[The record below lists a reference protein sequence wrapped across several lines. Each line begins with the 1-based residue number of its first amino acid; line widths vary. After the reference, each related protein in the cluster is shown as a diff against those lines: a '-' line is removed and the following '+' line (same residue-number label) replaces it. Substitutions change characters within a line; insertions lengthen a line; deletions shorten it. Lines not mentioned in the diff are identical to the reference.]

1 MAEVAPA
8 DGEHQTGRDAR
19 TLGGVG
25 TKVLFENE
33 YCRVWEMDL
42 APGEAG
48 AVHRHDHDYVLVIL
62 DGDRIAAIPEADSP
76 THGEYLEA
84 EVSAPMVVEMHKG
97 GIETAKNVG
106 EKRYYELLI
115 EILK

>member
-1 MAEVAPA
+1 VSPE
-8 DGEHQTGRDAR
+8 ERQ
-19 TLGGVG
+19 LGGVG

-48 AVHRHDHDYVLVIL
+48 EVHRHDHPYVLVIL
-62 DGDRIAAIPEADSP
+62 DGDRIAAIPEPDSP
-76 THGEYLEA
+76 VHGEYLEA
-84 EVSAPMVVEMHKG
+84 DVHAPMIVEMPAG
-97 GIETAKNVG
+97 GIETAKNIG

>member
-1 MAEVAPA
+1 MSAE
-8 DGEHQTGRDAR
+8 ERK
-19 TLGGVG
+19 LGGVG

-48 AVHRHDHDYVLVIL
+48 EVHEHDHPYVLVIL
-62 DGDRIAAIPEADSP
+62 DGDRIAAKPEPDSP
-76 THGEYLEA
+76 VHGEYFEA
-84 EVSAPMVVEMHKG
+84 DVTIPSVVEMPAG
-97 GIETAKNVG
+97 GIETAINIG

>member
-1 MAEVAPA
+1 MS
-8 DGEHQTGRDAR
+8 DGER

-48 AVHRHDHDYVLVIL
+48 AVHKHDQPYVLVIL
-62 DGDRIAAIPEADSP
+62 DGDRIAAKPEPDSP
-76 THGEYLEA
+76 VHGEYFEA
-84 EVSAPMVVEMHKG
+84 DVTIPSVVEMPAG
-97 GIETAKNVG
+97 GIETAINIG

>member
-1 MAEVAPA
+1 MAA
-8 DGEHQTGRDAR
+8 DASAERQ
-19 TLGGVG
+19 LGGVG

-48 AVHRHDHDYVLVIL
+48 DVHRHDHDYVLVIL
-62 DGDRIAAIPEADSP
+62 DGDRIAAVPEPDSAVHHEYFEAD
-76 THGEYLEA
+76 
-84 EVSAPMVVEMHKG
+84 VNAPMVVEMQKG

-106 EKRYYELLI
+106 DKRYYELLI

>member
-1 MAEVAPA
+1 MAE
-8 DGEHQTGRDAR
+8 DNGGR

-25 TKVLFENE
+25 TKMLFENE

-62 DGDRIAAIPEADSP
+62 AGDRIAAIPEPDTGGA
-76 THGEYLEA
+76 TTEYLEA
-84 EVSAPMVVEMHKG
+84 EVNAPMIVELGKG
-97 GIETAKNVG
+97 GIETARNIG
-106 EKRYYELLI
+106 EQRYYELLI

>member
-1 MAEVAPA
+1 MSE
-8 DGEHQTGRDAR
+8 GERK
-19 TLGGVG
+19 LGDVG

-48 AVHRHDHDYVLVIL
+48 AVHRHDHPYVLVIL
-62 DGDRIAAIPEADSP
+62 DGDRVAAKPEPDSP
-76 THGEYLEA
+76 VHGEYFEA
-84 EVSAPMVVEMHKG
+84 DVTIPSVVEMPAG
-97 GIETAKNVG
+97 GIETAINIG

>member
-1 MAEVAPA
+1 MTE
-8 DGEHQTGRDAR
+8 ERK
-19 TLGGVG
+19 LGDVG

-48 AVHRHDHDYVLVIL
+48 DVHRHDHPYVLVIL
-62 DGDRIAAIPEADSP
+62 DGDRIAAIPEPDSP
-76 THGEYLEA
+76 VHSEYLEA
-84 EVSAPMVVEMHKG
+84 EVNAPTIVEMPSG

>member
-1 MAEVAPA
+1 VSA
-8 DGEHQTGRDAR
+8 GERK
-19 TLGGVG
+19 LGGVG

-48 AVHRHDHDYVLVIL
+48 DVHRHDHDYVLVIL
-62 DGDRIAAIPEADSP
+62 DGDKVAAIPEPDSGGDHTEYFEAD
-76 THGEYLEA
+76 
-84 EVSAPMVVEMHKG
+84 VVAPMVVQLAKG

-106 EKRYYELLI
+106 DKRYYELLI

>member
-1 MAEVAPA
+1 MSTAE
-8 DGEHQTGRDAR
+8 RK
-19 TLGGVG
+19 LGGVG

-48 AVHRHDHDYVLVIL
+48 DIHRHDNDYILVIL
-62 DGDRIAAIPEADSP
+62 DGDKIAAIPEPDSGGDHTEYFEAD
-76 THGEYLEA
+76 
-84 EVSAPMVVEMHKG
+84 VIAPMVVEMQKG

>member
-1 MAEVAPA
+1 MSTE
-8 DGEHQTGRDAR
+8 ERK
-19 TLGGVG
+19 LGGVG

-48 AVHRHDHDYVLVIL
+48 DIHRHDHDYVLVIL
-62 DGDRIAAIPEADSP
+62 GGDKIAAIPEPDSG
-76 THGEYLEA
+76 GEYTEYFEA
-84 EVSAPMVVEMHKG
+84 DVTAPSVVEMRKG

-106 EKRYYELLI
+106 EERYYELLI
-115 EILK
+115 EYLK

>member
-1 MAEVAPA
+1 MSE
-8 DGEHQTGRDAR
+8 GERE
-19 TLGGVG
+19 LGGVG
-25 TKVLFENE
+25 TRVLFENE

-48 AVHRHDHDYVLVIL
+48 AVHKHDHPYVLVIL
-62 DGDRIAAIPEADSP
+62 DGDRIAAKPEPDSP
-76 THGEYLEA
+76 VHGEYFEA
-84 EVSAPMVVEMHKG
+84 DVTIPSVVEMPAG
-97 GIETAKNVG
+97 GIETAINIG

>member
-1 MAEVAPA
+1 MTTETN
-8 DGEHQTGRDAR
+8 GERK
-19 TLGGVG
+19 LGGVG

-48 AVHRHDHDYVLVIL
+48 DVHRHDHDYVLVIL
-62 DGDRIAAIPEADSP
+62 DGDKIAAIPEPDSAIHSEYFEAD
-76 THGEYLEA
+76 
-84 EVSAPMVVEMHKG
+84 VDAPMIVKMDKG
-97 GIETAKNVG
+97 GIETAKNIG

>member
-1 MAEVAPA
+1 MTADANAE
-8 DGEHQTGRDAR
+8 R

-42 APGEAG
+42 APGEASD
-48 AVHRHDHDYVLVIL
+48 VHRHDHDYVLVIL
-62 DGDRIAAIPEADSP
+62 DGDKIAAIPEPDSAA
-76 THGEYLEA
+76 HHEYFEA
-84 EVSAPMVVEMHKG
+84 EVQPPLVVELEKG

-115 EILK
+115 EFLK

>member
-1 MAEVAPA
+1 MSTE
-8 DGEHQTGRDAR
+8 ERK
-19 TLGGVG
+19 LGGVG

-48 AVHRHDHDYVLVIL
+48 DVHRHDHDYVLVIM
-62 DGDRIAAIPEADSP
+62 DGDRIAAIPEPDSG
-76 THGEYLEA
+76 GEHTEYFEA
-84 EVSAPMVVEMHKG
+84 EVVVPTVVQLRKG

-106 EKRYYELLI
+106 DKRYYELLI
-115 EILK
+115 EFLK

>member
-1 MAEVAPA
+1 MSSAER
-8 DGEHQTGRDAR
+8 E
-19 TLGGVG
+19 LGGVG

-48 AVHRHDHDYVLVIL
+48 DIHRHDNDYILVIL
-62 DGDRIAAIPEADSP
+62 DGDKIAAIPEPDSGGNHTEYFEADVV
-76 THGEYLEA
+76 T
-84 EVSAPMVVEMHKG
+84 PMVVEMQKG

>member
-1 MAEVAPA
+1 MGTE
-8 DGEHQTGRDAR
+8 AR
-19 TLGGVG
+19 KLGGVG

-48 AVHRHDHDYVLVIL
+48 EIHRHDNDYVLVIL
-62 DGDRIAAIPEADSP
+62 GGDKIAAIPEPDSGGDH
-76 THGEYLEA
+76 TEYFEA
-84 EVSAPMVVEMHKG
+84 EVTVPSVVEMRKG

-106 EKRYYELLI
+106 EERYYELLI
-115 EILK
+115 EYLK